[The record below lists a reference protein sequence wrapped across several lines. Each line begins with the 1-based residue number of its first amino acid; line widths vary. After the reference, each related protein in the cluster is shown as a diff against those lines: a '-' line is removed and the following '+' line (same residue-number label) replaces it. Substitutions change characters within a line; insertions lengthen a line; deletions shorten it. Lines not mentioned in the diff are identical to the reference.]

1 MDAALRAIAYYKEKG
16 EVGLRERIK
25 SELRASRLHL
35 EEYIGR
41 NRLMKQ

>member
-1 MDAALRAIAYYKEKG
+1 MRAVAYYKENG

-35 EEYIGR
+35 EKYIGR
-41 NRLMKQ
+41 NRLVKQ